1 MAVPS
6 FYLNNIM
13 ATYISLTNELLQR
26 MGEVQIDSSEFPN
39 ARNIQA
45 LAKTAINSSV
55 REILHVAQEWPFT
68 LQTYTQTMTVGQSV
82 YDLPADV
89 SSVDWESFYLKTLDN
104 INQPARLD
112 TMTYVDYISKHRPQD
127 DINGAAGYAVPRAIY
142 QTQDLKFGVTPL
154 PDRAYEI
161 EYKYWSFPANL
172 SAATDVCIIPDR
184 FSSVVLDGAMVYMM
198 IYRSNEQS
206 ASIHQ
211 ARFDQGIK
219 TMRRL
224 YLDEPLYVTSTAV
237 RSGQLT
243 SRVI

>member
-1 MAVPS
+1 
-6 FYLNNIM
+6 M
-13 ATYISLTNELLQR
+13 ATYLSLTNELLQR
-26 MGEVQIDSSEFPN
+26 LGEVQMDVSEFSG

-68 LQTYTQTMTVGQSV
+68 LQTYTQTLTVGQSV
-82 YDLPADV
+82 YDFPATL
-89 SSVDWESFYLKTLDN
+89 SSVDWESFYLKTLN
-104 INQPARLD
+104 NTNTPVRLKVL
-112 TMTYVDYISKHRPQD
+112 TYTDYLNSYRPLD
-127 DINGAAGYAVPRAIY
+127 DINGSSGYSSPRFVY
-142 QTQDLKFGVTPL
+142 QTQDLKYGVTPL
-154 PDRAYEI
+154 PDQEYEL
-161 EYKYWSFPANL
+161 EYKYWVFPDSL

-184 FSSVVLDGAMVYMM
+184 FSSVILDGAMVYMM

-224 YLDEPLYVTSTAV
+224 FLDEPLYVTSTAV
-237 RSGQLT
+237 TTRPLT

>member
-1 MAVPS
+1 
-6 FYLNNIM
+6 M
-13 ATYISLTNELLQR
+13 ATYLSLTNDLLR
-26 MGEVQIDSSEFPN
+26 RLGEVPMDSSEFPN

-68 LQTYTQTMTVGQSV
+68 LQTYTQTLTVGQTV
-82 YDLPADV
+82 YDFPADV
-89 SSVDWESFYLKTLDN
+89 SSADWESFYIKTLNN

-112 TMTYVDYISKHRPQD
+112 TLNYVDYISKYRPQD
-127 DINGAAGYAVPRAIY
+127 DINGSSGYGPTKFVF
-142 QTQDLKFGVTPL
+142 QTQDLKFGVTPP

-161 EYKYWSFPANL
+161 EYKYWSFPADM
-172 SAATDVCIIPDR
+172 AAAADVCIIPDR

-198 IYRSNEQS
+198 IFRSNEQS

-211 ARFDQGIK
+211 SRFDQGIK

-224 YLDEPLYVTSTAV
+224 FLDEPLYVTSTAV
-237 RSGQLT
+237 TSRPLT

>member
-1 MAVPS
+1 
-6 FYLNNIM
+6 M
-13 ATYISLTNELLQR
+13 ATYLSLTNELLQR
-26 MGEVQIDSSEFPN
+26 MGEVQMDSSEFPT

-82 YDLPADV
+82 YEFPSDV

-104 INQPARLD
+104 INQPKRLSAL
-112 TMTYVDYISKHRPQD
+112 TYVDYINKYRPQD
-127 DINGAAGYAVPRAIY
+127 DINGDTGYTSPNYIY

-154 PDRAYEI
+154 PDLAYEI
-161 EYKYWSFPANL
+161 EYKYWSFPASL
-172 SAATDVCIIPDR
+172 SAAADVCIVPDR

-206 ASIHQ
+206 AGIHQ
-211 ARFDQGIK
+211 SKFEQGIK

-224 YLDEPLYVTSTAV
+224 FLDEPLYISSTV
-237 RSGQLT
+237 LT
-243 SRVI
+243 DRQIVARVF

>member
-1 MAVPS
+1 
-6 FYLNNIM
+6 M
-13 ATYISLTNELLQR
+13 ATYLSLTNELLQR
-26 MGEVQIDSSEFPN
+26 LGEVPMDSSEFPN

-68 LQTYTQTMTVGQSV
+68 LQTYTQTMTIGQSV
-82 YDLPADV
+82 YDFPADM

-104 INQPARLD
+104 INQPGKLD
-112 TMTYVDYISKHRPQD
+112 TLNYVDYISKYRPQD
-127 DINGAAGYAVPRAIY
+127 DLNGAGGYNSPRYVY

-154 PDRAYEI
+154 PDRAYEV
-161 EYKYWSFPANL
+161 EYKYWSFPANMVL
-172 SAATDVCIIPDR
+172 AADVCIIPDR
-184 FSSVVLDGAMVYMM
+184 FSSVILDGAMVYMM
-198 IYRSNEQS
+198 VYRSNEQS

-224 YLDEPLYVTSTAV
+224 YLDEPLYITSTAISS
-237 RSGQLT
+237 RPLSG
-243 SRVI
+243 RII

>member
-1 MAVPS
+1 
-6 FYLNNIM
+6 M
-13 ATYISLTNELLQR
+13 ATYLSLTNELLQR
-26 MGEVQIDSSEFPN
+26 LGEVPMDSSEFPN

-68 LQTYTQTMTVGQSV
+68 LQTYTQTMTIGQSV
-82 YDLPADV
+82 YDFPADM

-104 INQPARLD
+104 INQPGKLD
-112 TMTYVDYISKHRPQD
+112 TLNYVDYISKYRPQD
-127 DINGAAGYAVPRAIY
+127 DLNGAGGYNSPRYAY

-161 EYKYWSFPANL
+161 EYKYWSFPANMVL
-172 SAATDVCIIPDR
+172 AADVCIIPDR
-184 FSSVVLDGAMVYMM
+184 FSSVILDGAMVYMM
-198 IYRSNEQS
+198 VYRSNEQS

-211 ARFDQGIK
+211 TRFDQGIK

-224 YLDEPLYVTSTAV
+224 YLDEPLYITSTAISS
-237 RSGQLT
+237 RPLSG
-243 SRVI
+243 RII

>member
-1 MAVPS
+1 
-6 FYLNNIM
+6 M
-13 ATYISLTNELLQR
+13 ATYLSLTNELLQR
-26 MGEVQIDSSEFPN
+26 LGEVQMDTSEFAG

-68 LQTYTQTMTVGQSV
+68 LQTEVQTLIVGQSV
-82 YDLPADV
+82 YDFPSTL
-89 SSVDWESFYLKTLDN
+89 SSVDWESFYLKTLDFN
-104 INQPARLD
+104 NTPVRLKILN
-112 TMTYVDYISKHRPQD
+112 YVDYLNTYRPQD
-127 DINGAAGYAVPRAIY
+127 DINGTSGYSPPRYVY

-154 PDRAYEI
+154 PDLAYEL
-161 EYKYWSFPANL
+161 EYKYWLFPDSL

-184 FSSVVLDGAMVYMM
+184 FSNVVVDGAMVYMM

-211 ARFDQGIK
+211 GRFDQGIK
-219 TMRRL
+219 VMRRL
-224 YLDEPLYVTSTAV
+224 FLDEPLYVTSTAV
-237 RSGQLT
+237 TSRPLT

>member
-1 MAVPS
+1 
-6 FYLNNIM
+6 M
-13 ATYISLTNELLQR
+13 ATYLSLTNELLR
-26 MGEVQIDSSEFPN
+26 RLGEVVMDSTEFSG

-45 LAKTAINSSV
+45 LAKNAINSSV

-68 LQTYTQTMTVGQSV
+68 LQTYTQTLTIGQSV
-82 YDLPADV
+82 YSFPADT

-104 INQPARLD
+104 INQPARLE
-112 TMTYVDYISKHRPQD
+112 TITYVDYITNYRPQD
-127 DINGAAGYAVPRAIY
+127 DINGTAGYAVPRRIY

-154 PDRAYEI
+154 PDLAYEI

-172 SAATDVCIIPDR
+172 SLDTDECIIPDR

-206 ASIHQ
+206 ASMHQ

-224 YLDEPLYVTSTAV
+224 YLDEPLSVTSTAIN
-237 RSGQLT
+237 SNQIY
-243 SRVI
+243 SRVF

>member
-1 MAVPS
+1 
-6 FYLNNIM
+6 M
-13 ATYISLTNELLQR
+13 ATYLSLTNELLQR
-26 MGEVQIDSSEFPN
+26 LGEVPMDSSEFPN

-68 LQTYTQTMTVGQSV
+68 LQTYTQTLTVGQNV
-82 YDLPADV
+82 YDFPADM

-112 TMTYVDYISKHRPQD
+112 TLNYVDYLNKHRPQD
-127 DINGAAGYAVPRAIY
+127 DLNGTSGYGSTRFVF
-142 QTQDLKFGVTPL
+142 QTQDLKFGVTPP

-161 EYKYWSFPANL
+161 EYKYWSFPANM

-184 FSSVVLDGAMVYMM
+184 FSSVILDGAMVYMM
-198 IYRSNEQS
+198 VYRSNEQS

-211 ARFDQGIK
+211 SRFDQGIK

-224 YLDEPLYVTSTAV
+224 YLDEPLYITSTALST
-237 RSGQLT
+237 RPFSG
-243 SRVI
+243 RVI